1 MKRLH
6 LIILPVVTLF
16 GGCASDSK
24 IEREPPAPLPSFTA
38 EAEVSELWSVRVG
51 WSGANRGLKLSPQL
65 DGDVLYAA
73 DHKGWVSAF
82 DSTTGKRLW
91 ETGLDMPV
99 SGAVGVGEDVVVLG
113 NSKGQV
119 VALDKRTG
127 AKLWE
132 TEVSSEILAPA
143 AVHAGVAVVQ
153 SVDGKV
159 VGLSTA
165 DGKRL
170 WLHERSEPALSLRGT
185 SRPVI
190 AGDQVLT
197 GFASGKIVALG
208 LRDGRL
214 LWEFVVAQ
222 PRGRNEIERLVDVD
236 VAPLLVGEALFAVS
250 YQGKIIA
257 VELRTGRVA
266 WSRDMSSF
274 TGIDVDRSNIYLT
287 DEKGQVLALD
297 LRTGASVWKQDRLRA
312 RQLNAPVLAEGYIVV
327 GDFEGYVHWLSRD
340 DGHFV
345 ARQRV
350 GGDAIRARAITGT
363 QALYVANEDGTL
375 AALRVVAK

>member
-1 MKRLH
+1 MKHPL
-6 LIILPVVTLF
+6 LVIFPVVALL

-51 WSGANRGLKLSPQL
+51 WSGANRGLNLSPQL
-65 DGDVLYAA
+65 DGDVLYAG

-82 DSTTGKRLW
+82 NSATGKRLW
-91 ETGLDMPV
+91 ETGLDMSV

-113 NSKGQV
+113 NSKGRV
-119 VALDKRTG
+119 VALDKSTG

-159 VGLSTA
+159 VGLSTT

-190 AGDQVLT
+190 AGDLVLT

-208 LRDGRL
+208 LRDGHL
-214 LWEFVVAQ
+214 QWEFVVAP

-236 VAPLLVGEALFAVS
+236 VAPLLLGEALFAVS

-274 TGIDVDRSNIYLT
+274 TGMEVDRSNIYLT
-287 DEKGQVLALD
+287 DEKDQVLALD

-312 RQLNAPVLAEGYIVV
+312 RQLNAPVLSEGYIVV
-327 GDFEGYVHWLSRD
+327 GDYEGYVHWLSRE

-350 GGDAIRARAITGT
+350 GSDAIRTRAITGT